1 MASSSHH
8 NPQIG
13 TPALFDSFIFESIGL
28 MPLYGDFVGVDD
40 VDFMAYLALGHGPAL
55 YPLYASSSLEVT
67 QSKEVPVYV
76 SSLYPQIERLDFPP
90 KSTRIGPDNRF
101 YVVYDFVG
109 SENSTTIVHLARH
122 PTGYHP
128 WGDIDFTTFASMS
141 DSIDRAIIPDE
152 YIASD
157 TVMSDDIGR
166 AYRSNDATFAS
177 TSDSVGHAII
187 SNEYIASDTM
197 MSGDV
202 VRAYRSNDAVMTDT
216 HYGDRYMTS
225 EDLTSD
231 NTSEVVM
238 SNSPTIYSWISY
250 SANMTDNGAPSVC
263 QSCADRRRTRTK
275 SNKKKAEKSAKSEKS
290 AKPEKPAPSEMG
302 LKSVMKKYPGVG
314 NPHLLNFER
323 KADAIRD
330 TWPQALLLA
339 NIRADDLEEVASLT
353 SSTPMS
359 RENVLKLANP
369 SLSEFIYDAR
379 RLALCTIGHSH
390 AGFGFDDVPAGVLLL
405 DLVQGVLQQFMR
417 PKSNRF
423 PIKDNG
429 FAWFFGC
436 QIAKEIMWHIIFR
449 SSPTHGVRLV
459 LADMEPATFR
469 NVDHP
474 PFPTMS
480 LLGSSCYSAVLEKY
494 SDLTNIPVD
503 LLTQYPATEDVYDQL
518 CETAVELVGQSDDED
533 HPKLMT
539 DLSNL
544 CRIVIDDVYRLGR
557 PSKKVSAE

>member
-1 MASSSHH
+1 MASSLHH
-8 NPQIG
+8 NRHIG

-40 VDFMAYLALGHGPAL
+40 VDFMAYLALGHGPTL
-55 YPLYASSSLEVT
+55 YPLYASTSLEIT

-76 SSLYPQIERLDFPP
+76 SSLYPQIKRLDFPP

-101 YVVYDFVG
+101 YVVG
-109 SENSTTIVHLARH
+109 SENSATIIHLARH

-141 DSIDRAIIPDE
+141 DSIGRAIIPNED
-152 YIASD
+152 IPLD
-157 TVMSDDIGR
+157 TVMSGDVGC
-166 AYRSNDATFAS
+166 AYCSNDTTFAS

-187 SNEYIASDTM
+187 PNEYIPSDTV
-197 MSGDV
+197 MSGNIV
-202 VRAYRSNDAVMTDT
+202 CAYHSNDATFTSTSDSVGHVIIPNEYIPLDT
-216 HYGDRYMTS
+216 VYMTS
-225 EDLTSD
+225 EDLTSN

-250 SANMTDNGAPSVC
+250 SANMTDNGAPSAH
-263 QSCADRRRTRTK
+263 QSCADHRHTRTK
-275 SNKKKAEKSAKSEKS
+275 SNKKQVEKSAKSEKS
-290 AKPEKPAPSEMG
+290 AKPKKSAPSEMG
-302 LKSVMKKYPGVG
+302 LKRVMKKYPGVG

-339 NIRADDLEEVASLT
+339 NIRANDLEEVASLT

-359 RENVLKLANP
+359 RENANP

-390 AGFGFDDVPAGVLLL
+390 AGFGFDDVPAGLLLL

-436 QIAKEIMWHIIFR
+436 QIAKEIMWHIVFH

-469 NVDHP
+469 NVNYL

-494 SDLTNIPVD
+494 LDLTNIPID

-518 CETAVELVGQSDDED
+518 CETAVELVGESDDED

-544 CRIVIDDVYRLGR
+544 CRIV
-557 PSKKVSAE
+557 

>member
-28 MPLYGDFVGVDD
+28 MPLYGDFVGVDN

-76 SSLYPQIERLDFPP
+76 SS
-90 KSTRIGPDNRF
+90 
-101 YVVYDFVG
+101 VG
-109 SENSTTIVHLARH
+109 SENSTTIVHLACH

-128 WGDIDFTTFASMS
+128 WGDIDFTTFTSMS
-141 DSIDRAIIPDE
+141 DSIDHAIIPDE
-152 YIASD
+152 YIALD

-166 AYRSNDATFAS
+166 AYHSNDATFMS
-177 TSDSVGHAII
+177 TSDSVGHVII

-202 VRAYRSNDAVMTDT
+202 VRAYHSNDAVMTDT

-225 EDLTSD
+225 KDLTSD

-250 SANMTDNGAPSVC
+250 SANMMDNGAPST
-263 QSCADRRRTRTK
+263 ADALRPNPTRKRWKNQLNPK
-275 SNKKKAEKSAKSEKS
+275 SR
-290 AKPEKPAPSEMG
+290 
-302 LKSVMKKYPGVG
+302 VG
-314 NPHLLNFER
+314 NPHLLNFEW
-323 KADAIRD
+323 KADAIHD

-339 NIRADDLEEVASLT
+339 NIRADDLEE
-353 SSTPMS
+353 
-359 RENVLKLANP
+359 
-369 SLSEFIYDAR
+369 
-379 RLALCTIGHSH
+379 ALCTIGHSH
-390 AGFGFDDVPAGVLLL
+390 AGFGFDDVP
-405 DLVQGVLQQFMR
+405 
-417 PKSNRF
+417 
-423 PIKDNG
+423 DNG

-436 QIAKEIMWHIIFR
+436 QIAKEIMWHIIFC
-449 SSPTHGVRLV
+449 SSLTHGVQLV

-469 NVDHP
+469 NVNHP
-474 PFPTMS
+474 LFPTMS

-494 SDLTNIPVD
+494 LDLTNIPID

-518 CETAVELVGQSDDED
+518 CKTAVELVGQSDDED

-539 DLSNL
+539 NLSNL
-544 CRIVIDDVYRLGR
+544 CRIVIDDVYQLGR
-557 PSKKVSAE
+557 LSKKSKMKVDSPE

>member
-1 MASSSHH
+1 MASSLHH

-28 MPLYGDFVGVDD
+28 MPLYGDFVGMDN
-40 VDFMAYLALGHGPAL
+40 VDFMVYLALGHGLAL

-76 SSLYPQIERLDFPP
+76 SS
-90 KSTRIGPDNRF
+90 
-101 YVVYDFVG
+101 
-109 SENSTTIVHLARH
+109 
-122 PTGYHP
+122 
-128 WGDIDFTTFASMS
+128 
-141 DSIDRAIIPDE
+141 

-166 AYRSNDATFAS
+166 TYHSNDATFAS

-187 SNEYIASDTM
+187 LMI
-197 MSGDV
+197 
-202 VRAYRSNDAVMTDT
+202 RAYHSNDAVMTDT
-216 HYGDRYMTS
+216 HYGDQYMTS

-231 NTSEVVM
+231 NTSE
-238 SNSPTIYSWISY
+238 
-250 SANMTDNGAPSVC
+250 DNGAPSVR
-263 QSCADRRRTRTK
+263 QSRADCRRTRTK
-275 SNKKKAEKSAKSEKS
+275 SNKTKAEKSAKSEKS
-290 AKPEKPAPSEMG
+290 AKPEQSAKPKKPAPSEMG
-302 LKSVMKKYPGVG
+302 LKSVMKKYPGWKVAFAHLRSLLRIAVCLGRVG

-323 KADAIRD
+323 KADAIHD

-359 RENVLKLANP
+359 RENVLKLA
-369 SLSEFIYDAR
+369 LSVVHNQATLMQA
-379 RLALCTIGHSH
+379 LALTT
-390 AGFGFDDVPAGVLLL
+390 VPAGVLLL

-449 SSPTHGVRLV
+449 SSLTHGVRLV
-459 LADMEPATFR
+459 LADMELATFR

-474 PFPTMS
+474 PVSNYVSVGVYIQPQ
-480 LLGSSCYSAVLEKY
+480 
-494 SDLTNIPVD
+494 N
-503 LLTQYPATEDVYDQL
+503 DVYDQL

-557 PSKKVSAE
+557 PSKKSKMKVDSPE

>member
-55 YPLYASSSLEVT
+55 YPLYTSSSLEVT

-76 SSLYPQIERLDFPP
+76 SS
-90 KSTRIGPDNRF
+90 
-101 YVVYDFVG
+101 
-109 SENSTTIVHLARH
+109 
-122 PTGYHP
+122 
-128 WGDIDFTTFASMS
+128 
-141 DSIDRAIIPDE
+141 

-157 TVMSDDIGR
+157 TVMSDDIGH
-166 AYRSNDATFAS
+166 AYRSNDATFTS

-216 HYGDRYMTS
+216 HYGDRHMTS

-263 QSCADRRRTRTK
+263 QSRADRRHTRTK

-290 AKPEKPAPSEMG
+290 AKPEQSAKPEKPAPSEMG
-302 LKSVMKKYPGVG
+302 LKSVMKKYPGWKVAFAHLRSLLRIAVCLGRVG

-359 RENVLKLANP
+359 HENVLKLANP

-379 RLALCTIGHSH
+379 HLALCTIGHSH

-557 PSKKVSAE
+557 PSKKSCLGMRIDIH